1 MSVKQDKVQVSVVV
15 DGKQG
20 ISELGKLEMEAND
33 LRHTMQGLK
42 KDSQEYAQTAER
54 YKQVKA
60 EMGDLRETI
69 GLTGLTMKQL
79 RAYARELQTE
89 LDTSATRGTKRYE
102 ELKDK
107 VQEVNAAIA
116 RQRSE
121 IAGTTSF
128 WSKISTEVKQFGM
141 LAAGALGFQFVTDQ
155 ISNLIAK
162 GSKLSDSLSD
172 IQKTTGMTKAE
183 VRAFNSELSK
193 IDTRTPTDELRK
205 IAAGAGQ
212 LGIAEKDIKSFT
224 DATDKLVVSLGDEFQ
239 GGAEQVTKE
248 MGALRNIFSDVK
260 SDDVAKDMLHI
271 GNAINDLGA
280 SGAATGPV
288 VADFAN
294 RIGGVGVTMGLTSG
308 QVLGLSATLQEL
320 NVSTER
326 GGTAT
331 VKILQS
337 MAGEPAKF
345 AKVAGL
351 GVKEFTNL
359 INTDLYGALVKVAQG
374 VSKNGANA
382 TELAKILADLGVD
395 GAGASE
401 VMAKLGSN
409 TDLLAEKVKLA
420 STSLTNT
427 NSIMS
432 EFATKNDNLA
442 GKLEKLTKILSG
454 AFTNSVFNDALETAV
469 DGLTRLFGLTDEAD
483 ELARAFRGQR
493 DAVGDLEKNTVP
505 LIDRYDELKGKASLN
520 VEEQLELDKIIQQL
534 GESIPT
540 AVAEFDEYGK
550 ALSINTG
557 LAREFVQQQK
567 DMLLVKNA
575 DAIEANTE
583 KLERYTLGLA
593 GVTAEL
599 NRLDAQGRHIRASS
613 SEEGFDFLTEKD
625 IAKLKARQ
633 TEFRT
638 IVSGTKGILAELRGE
653 KSEEQLKAESDA
665 RWMAYLFGDQKKLAG
680 AATEQIGLLT
690 DIDNQIKALQ
700 EKQMKDR
707 SKAEIRA
714 DEEAIKELQKRRAD
728 LLGKELK
735 DKETAAERLARQ
747 QREAALKNLHDLQT
761 VAQQEQA
768 KLRAVNEDA
777 DQQALNQVDLHYGEL
792 IKKAQALSVNSK
804 LTEQERRD
812 ALALIDLLADEQ
824 EEAREDLKAKQR
836 QKRAAE
842 DLKFENERAL
852 GMANLRILLAKR
864 NEKRNP
870 EELTEAMVAK
880 VELERD
886 IALQNTKLTE
896 TQKQEIIADSEDK
909 INAIRQSSTEK
920 QKQALF
926 RALDEFKQ
934 HMTEL
939 LGAFTNFANALSAA
953 EQKKADMLR
962 DSALKATDQQQA
974 ASVTKAEATKNQRLA
989 ALEKE
994 RQSGTLTM
1002 RAYEAKKA
1010 SIAAEAAAQTA
1021 DAQARAEQQKAD
1033 TQAEYDRKAALIKKE
1048 QFEAER
1054 VASIGKVVIDT
1065 SVAIVKALAEGG
1077 PFAGPP
1083 LATFV
1088 GAMAA
1093 LELAAIV
1100 AQPTPAFAAGGFT
1113 ANGFTGLQYQN
1124 LSQSQ
1129 GGMLP
1134 GGPFLATVN
1143 EVGPEYFVPHHLLT
1157 QPAVA
1162 RSVEI
1167 IEAVRTGQVGAF
1179 AAGGFTATSAPGY
1192 APASSSADT
1201 GALDRPTALRLAVA
1215 AEQLTYQLANPAPVR
1230 AYVIYKDIT
1239 DAGDQLTQLQVDNSY

>member
-60 EMGDLRETI
+60 EMGDLRESI
-69 GLTGLTMKQL
+69 GLTGMTMKQ
-79 RAYARELQTE
+79 LQTE
-89 LDTSATRGTKRYE
+89 LDTTATRGTKRYE
-102 ELKDK
+102 ELKEK

-116 RQRSE
+116 KQRSE
-121 IAGTTSF
+121 IAGTSSF

-141 LAAGALGFQFVTDQ
+141 LAVGALGFQFVTDQ

-183 VRAFNSELSK
+183 VREFNSELSK
-193 IDTRTPTDELRK
+193 IDTRTPTEELRK

-212 LGIAEKDIKSFT
+212 LGIAEKDVLKFT
-224 DATDKLVVSLGDEFQ
+224 DATDKLVVSLGDEFK
-239 GGAEQVTKE
+239 GGAEEVTKE

-271 GNAINDLGA
+271 GNAINELGA

-337 MAGEPAKF
+337 MAGEPVKF

-351 GVKEFTNL
+351 SVKEFTNL

-374 VSKNGANA
+374 VAKNGANA

-409 TDLLAEKVKLA
+409 TALLDEKVKLA
-420 STSLTNT
+420 SSSLTNT

-454 AFTNSVFNDALETAV
+454 AFTNSVFNDALEAAV
-469 DGLTRLFGLTDEAD
+469 DGLSKFFGLADEGD
-483 ELARAFRGQR
+483 ELARSFRGQR
-493 DAVGDLEKNTVP
+493 DAVGELEKNTVP
-505 LIDRYDELKGKASLN
+505 LIDRYDELKGKANLN
-520 VEEQLELDKIIQQL
+520 VQEQLELDKIIQQL

-550 ALSINTG
+550 ALAINTG

-567 DMLLVKNA
+567 DMLSVKNA

-599 NRLDAQGRHIRASS
+599 NRLDAQGRHIKPSN

-638 IVSGTKGILAELRGE
+638 IVNGTKGILAELRGE

-665 RWMAYLFGDQKKLAG
+665 RWMAYMFGDKKKLDA
-680 AATEQIGLLT
+680 AATEQLGLLT

-700 EKQMKDR
+700 EKQLKDR

-714 DEEAIKELQKRRAD
+714 DEAAIEALQKRRAD
-728 LLGKELK
+728 LLGKEVK

-747 QREAALKNLHDLQT
+747 QRAAALKNLHDLQAI
-761 VAQQEQA
+761 AQQEQA
-768 KLRAVNEDA
+768 KLRAVDEDA
-777 DQQALNQVDLHYGEL
+777 NQQALNQVDAHYAAL
-792 IKKAQALSVNSK
+792 IKKAQELSKNSK

-812 ALALIDLLADEQ
+812 ALATIDLLADER
-824 EEAREDLKAKQR
+824 EEARENLKAVQAK
-836 QKRAAE
+836 KRAAE

-852 GMANLRILLAKR
+852 SKVNLRILLAKR
-864 NEKRNP
+864 NEKSNP
-870 EELTEAMVAK
+870 EELKDAMVAK

-896 TQKQEIIADSEDK
+896 DQRQEIIADSEDK
-909 INAIRQSSTEK
+909 IKSIRQSSSDK
-920 QKQALF
+920 QKAAMLK
-926 RALDEFKQ
+926 ALDEFKQ
-934 HMTEL
+934 NMEQL
-939 LGAFTNFANALSAA
+939 LSGFASFAKAMSDAA
-953 EQKKADMLR
+953 QKEADASR
-962 DSALKATDQQQA
+962 DSALKASEQQNAAATTQA
-974 ASVTKAEATKNQRLA
+974 ESQKNHRLA

-994 RQSGTLTM
+994 RKSGTLTM
-1002 RAYEAKKA
+1002 KQYERNKA
-1010 SIAAEAAAQTA
+1010 DIVADA
-1021 DAQARAEQQKAD
+1021 DAQKADSQAKFEAQKAA
-1033 TQAEYDRKAALIKKE
+1033 TQAEYDRKAAIIKKE

-1054 VASIGKVVIDT
+1054 VASVGKVVIDT
-1065 SVAIVKALAEGG
+1065 SVAVVKALAEGG

-1083 LATFV
+1083 LAAFV

-1093 LELAAIV
+1093 LQLAAII
-1100 AQPTPAFAAGGFT
+1100 AQPTPAFAEGGFT
-1113 ANGFTGLQYQN
+1113 ANGFTGLQHQN
-1124 LSQSQ
+1124 LSQSA

-1143 EVGPEYFVPHHLLT
+1143 EVGPEYFVPHHLLDN
-1157 QPAVA
+1157 PAVA

-1167 IEAVRTGQVGAF
+1167 IEAVRTGGATPAF
-1179 AAGGFTATSAPGY
+1179 AAGGYTASAPAAGGQG
-1192 APASSSADT
+1192 SSSGT
-1201 GALDRPTALRLAVA
+1201 LDRATALRLAVA
-1215 AEQLTYQLANPAPVR
+1215 TEQLTAQLANPTPVR
-1230 AYVIYKDIT
+1230 AFVVFKDIFTAQKDIT
-1239 DAGDQLTQLQVDNSY
+1239 KLQNDNSF